1 MSVPVPSRP
10 AKLLV
15 GFFLAR
21 QTLAGTIMERLEDLF
36 GPIDL
41 VSRWLPFD
49 YTDYYTRE
57 MGAPLYRRMAAFK
70 RLIEQEQ
77 LPDIKHLTNAIEADH
92 ISQSGRSVNIDPGY
106 LLLERLVLATGKNFS
121 HRIYLRRGIY
131 ADLTLIYRQGRFESL
146 PWTYPDY
153 ADAQLQDYLFKVRKK
168 YALDLK
174 ADEGVRDLPN
184 GDQRNA

>member
-1 MSVPVPSRP
+1 MSVPAPSRP

-15 GFFLAR
+15 GFFLAH
-21 QTLAGTIMERLEDLF
+21 QNLAGTIMERLEGLF

-49 YTDYYTRE
+49 FTDYYTPE
-57 MGAPLYRRMAAFK
+57 MGAPLYRRMVAFK
-70 RLIEQEQ
+70 HLIDQEQ
-77 LPDIKHLTNAIEADH
+77 LPDIKHLTNTIEADH
-92 ISQSGRSVNIDPGY
+92 ATHDGRVVNIDPGY
-106 LLLERLVLATGKNFS
+106 LLLERFVLATGKNFS

-131 ADLTLIYRQGRFESL
+131 ADLTLIYRKGGFESL

-153 ADAQLQDYLFKVRKK
+153 ADAQLQDFLFKARKK

-174 ADEGVRDLPN
+174 DDRHVRDLTHR
-184 GDQRNA
+184 DKRNA

>member
-1 MSVPVPSRP
+1 MSVPASPRP

-15 GFFLAR
+15 GFFLTD
-21 QTLAGTIMERLEDLF
+21 QQIAGTLMERLEAHF
-36 GPIDL
+36 GPVDL

-49 YTDYYTRE
+49 FTDYYTRE
-57 MGAPLYRRMAAFK
+57 MGTPLYRRMVAFK
-70 RLIEQEQ
+70 RLVDQEA
-77 LPDIKHLTNAIEADH
+77 LPDIKHLTNALETEFTRKGG
-92 ISQSGRSVNIDPGY
+92 GRVVNIDPGY

-131 ADLTLIYRQGRFESL
+131 ADLTLMYRKGQFQSL

-153 ADAQLQDYLFKVRKK
+153 KDEHLQDFLLKVRNK

-174 ADEGVRDLPN
+174 TDESVRE
-184 GDQRNA
+184 